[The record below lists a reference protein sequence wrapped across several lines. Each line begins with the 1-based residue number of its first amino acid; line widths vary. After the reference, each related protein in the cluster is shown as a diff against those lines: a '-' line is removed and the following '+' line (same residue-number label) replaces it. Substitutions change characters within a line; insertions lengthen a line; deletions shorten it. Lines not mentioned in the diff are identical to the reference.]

1 MNMGKDIFL
10 SRKYKDFTLIRVINM
25 EVRELVYEKCR
36 EINKGHI
43 GGLQAEFKL
52 ILGLQLGLQLGL
64 RFDLWVISYHFF
76 IRLTKHCPIRVY
88 MEGIDLG
95 E

>member
-10 SRKYKDFTLIRVINM
+10 SRKYKDFTRVRVNM
-25 EVRELVYEKCR
+25 EVHELVHEKCR
-36 EINKGHI
+36 EINEGHL

-52 ILGLQLGLQLGL
+52 ILGLHLGLHLGL
-64 RFDLWVISYHFF
+64 RFDLWVICYHFF
-76 IRLTKHCPIRVY
+76 VRLTKHCPIRVY
-88 MEGIDLG
+88 MEDIDLG